1 MIDRTLLDTNPLWL
15 FGIPRM
21 GHAIMRM
28 LINKRLESG
37 DAMNTIDITMPVAQ
51 LVKEHPDLLPILI
64 DLGFKPLAK
73 PAMRNTV
80 GQVTSLKTGSR
91 LTGIPLEKIIQ
102 ELKWNGYDV
111 VEGDRHDE

>member
-1 MIDRTLLDTNPLWL
+1 
-15 FGIPRM
+15 
-21 GHAIMRM
+21 MRM
-28 LINKRLESG
+28 PINKGLESG

-51 LVKEHPDLLPILI
+51 LVDDHPDLLPILI
-64 DLGFKPLAK
+64 ALGFEPLAK

-80 GQVTSLKTGSR
+80 GRVTSLKTGSR

-111 VEGDRHDE
+111 VEGDSYDE